1 MTDFDPVRFVSN
13 HSVEELD
20 SDNITKDNLK
30 FIATTFRVPF
40 TRSTIKDE
48 LKSNIEAYLR
58 ATDFTTH
65 HCTSTPDLQTTLD
78 IETVKLQAL
87 QVKLQTELAERESMR
102 LKHEH
107 ELKVLQLKQSIP
119 DTEALVKFDVA
130 KHVKL
135 LPIFSEENPEAFF
148 RQFETTAEHFKWP
161 KEHWVWLLKPKLVE
175 FAAEKLRSFN
185 NWIKSASVHTFEGL
199 VNLLILE
206 EFKRKVPYYIMVHIT
221 NREETDY
228 LKAAKLADVSLIHR
242 PQQGEG
248 KTTPST
254 VRSHAGSTHAKHVS
268 GQGQLG
274 EKYAQVC
281 RSCKKG
287 HHIKDCPDPRCK
299 VSKGTTAT
307 STTFT
312 KPVATINLQDSPT
325 SIDLF
330 QPFRSPGT
338 VSLGPGKQQHPVQII
353 RDTASAQSL
362 IHKASLPDIESN
374 LTGEKVYLK
383 LVNAST
389 PVHFVK
395 IKLDCEAVKG
405 TVTVGVVDTPLP
417 IPDATFL
424 LGNDLAGSLVVPALT
439 IRDTPLPY
447 SPTEDIEKEQPT
459 LFPICAVTRSQHRR
473 TVDEEDPTPPLFPKP
488 CNEGFTTCGL
498 DVPPLN
504 KLISEHK
511 LEEAQRQD
519 PTLTKLHQEV
529 LPKEDILDTPAFYYQ
544 DNILMRF
551 YSSPKLSDED
561 TWAETHQVVV
571 PQCIR
576 QPLMK
581 IAHEG
586 FSGHLG
592 INKTYLKLLNDFYWP
607 GMKKDIV
614 SFNSSCLTCQ
624 IVGKPNQS
632 IPSYPLQPIPVPSE
646 PFQKII
652 IDIVGPL
659 PKSKKG
665 NQYILTVLGP
675 TSRYPEAFPLKTI
688 SAKNVA
694 NKLIHMFTTF
704 GIPQEVRSDR
714 GTNFTSDLFKDV
726 LQELGIKQ
734 TLSTAHH
741 PQSQGAL
748 ERHHQTLKSMI
759 RKYCHERNQDWDE
772 GLPFLLFAVRESPH
786 ESLGCSPFELVFGR
800 QVRGPLK
807 VVKDELISH
816 KVPLKSFITYLQQLK
831 DNLDKI
837 RKFARDN
844 MKISQHTMKSVFDV
858 KAKDPARDQIGLPCN
873 VMGSQVDNTLD
884 TSDTTNNWKGHSNS
898 DILQDLSKFLAH
910 LQPEQVREVSSVLLS
925 HSSVI
930 SDTPGHC
937 TIMSHDVVL
946 IPGTNPISQPPYRIP
961 HQKRGQ
967 MKKEVD
973 YLLDNNLAVPSCSPW
988 ASPCLLV
995 PKEDGQ
1001 LRLCTDYRRLNSVTQ
1016 SDAYPLP
1023 RIDDLIDMVG
1033 QSKYISK
1040 IDLNKGFYQIP
1051 LTENAQTVS
1060 AFITPFELYEY
1071 RVMPFGKRNSPGTFQ
1086 RTMNFLFQ
1094 DLDKVEVYF
1103 DDITVYSD
1111 TWYNHMHRLSAVLR
1125 KLQDAH
1131 LTIKPAKS
1139 TFCSAQV
1146 TYLGHEV
1153 GKGNVRPKSANV
1165 STILSYPTPDT
1176 KKSLMR
1182 FLGMAGFYRRYCP
1195 NFSSVVAPLTR
1206 LTSGKVTF
1214 KWTEEC
1220 QEAFNH
1226 LKTYLSHAPVLMAPN
1241 FAQPFVLQTD
1251 ASDVAVGAVL
1261 LRETNGVMHPIAYH
1275 SAKSNK
1281 QQILQSTLAEMVA
1294 LLATVQPPD

>member
-13 HSVEELD
+13 PSVEELD
-20 SDNITKDNLK
+20 SDNITKGNLK
-30 FIATTFRVPF
+30 FIVTTFRVPF
-40 TRSTIKDE
+40 THSTTKDE

-65 HCTSTPDLQTTLD
+65 HCTSTPDLQTTLE

-87 QVKLQTELAERESMR
+87 QVKLQTELAERETTR

-119 DTEALVKFDVA
+119 DAEAPVKFDVA

-135 LPIFSEENPEAFF
+135 LPIFTEMNPEAFF

-161 KEHWVWLLKPKLVE
+161 KEHWVWLLKPKLVGKAVDVCDEIHDITNYEEIKEAILATYSITTEGYRQAFRNLTKTQTQTYSE

-185 NWIKSASVHTFEGL
+185 NWIKSARVNTFEGL
-199 VNLLILE
+199 VNLLMLE

-228 LKAAKLADVSLIHR
+228 LNAAKLADVYSLIHR
-242 PQQGEG
+242 PQQGVG

-281 RSCKKG
+281 RFCKKEG
-287 HHIKDCPDPRCK
+287 HLIKDCPDPRCK

-307 STTFT
+307 ATTFT
-312 KPVATINLQDSPT
+312 KPVATTNLQDSPT

-362 IHKASLPDIESN
+362 IHKASLPDIDSY

-389 PVHFVK
+389 PVHLAK
-395 IKLDCEAVKG
+395 IELDCEAVKG

-447 SPTEDIEKEQPT
+447 SATEDTEKEQPT

-473 TVDEEDPTPPLFPKP
+473 TVEEEDPTPPPFPKP

-498 DVPPLN
+498 DVSPLN

-551 YSSPKLSDED
+551 YRPPKLSDED
-561 TWAETHQVVV
+561 TWAETHQVAV

-576 QPLMK
+576 QPLME

-592 INKTYLKLLNDFYWP
+592 IKKTYLKLLNDFYWP

-614 SFNSSCLTCQ
+614 SFINSCLTCQ

-632 IPSYPLQPIPVPSE
+632 IPPYPLQLIPVPSE

-665 NQYILTVLGP
+665 NQYILTVLCP

-694 NKLIHMFTTF
+694 NKLIYMFTTF
-704 GIPQEVRSDR
+704 GIPQEVQSDR

-726 LQELGIKQ
+726 LQELGIK
-734 TLSTAHH
+734 
-741 PQSQGAL
+741 
-748 ERHHQTLKSMI
+748 
-759 RKYCHERNQDWDE
+759 
-772 GLPFLLFAVRESPH
+772 
-786 ESLGCSPFELVFGR
+786 
-800 QVRGPLK
+800 
-807 VVKDELISH
+807 
-816 KVPLKSFITYLQQLK
+816 
-831 DNLDKI
+831 
-837 RKFARDN
+837 
-844 MKISQHTMKSVFDV
+844 
-858 KAKDPARDQIGLPCN
+858 
-873 VMGSQVDNTLD
+873 
-884 TSDTTNNWKGHSNS
+884 
-898 DILQDLSKFLAH
+898 
-910 LQPEQVREVSSVLLS
+910 
-925 HSSVI
+925 
-930 SDTPGHC
+930 
-937 TIMSHDVVL
+937 
-946 IPGTNPISQPPYRIP
+946 
-961 HQKRGQ
+961 
-967 MKKEVD
+967 
-973 YLLDNNLAVPSCSPW
+973 
-988 ASPCLLV
+988 
-995 PKEDGQ
+995 
-1001 LRLCTDYRRLNSVTQ
+1001 
-1016 SDAYPLP
+1016 
-1023 RIDDLIDMVG
+1023 
-1033 QSKYISK
+1033 
-1040 IDLNKGFYQIP
+1040 
-1051 LTENAQTVS
+1051 
-1060 AFITPFELYEY
+1060 
-1071 RVMPFGKRNSPGTFQ
+1071 
-1086 RTMNFLFQ
+1086 
-1094 DLDKVEVYF
+1094 
-1103 DDITVYSD
+1103 
-1111 TWYNHMHRLSAVLR
+1111 
-1125 KLQDAH
+1125 
-1131 LTIKPAKS
+1131 
-1139 TFCSAQV
+1139 
-1146 TYLGHEV
+1146 
-1153 GKGNVRPKSANV
+1153 
-1165 STILSYPTPDT
+1165 
-1176 KKSLMR
+1176 
-1182 FLGMAGFYRRYCP
+1182 
-1195 NFSSVVAPLTR
+1195 
-1206 LTSGKVTF
+1206 
-1214 KWTEEC
+1214 
-1220 QEAFNH
+1220 
-1226 LKTYLSHAPVLMAPN
+1226 
-1241 FAQPFVLQTD
+1241 
-1251 ASDVAVGAVL
+1251 
-1261 LRETNGVMHPIAYH
+1261 
-1275 SAKSNK
+1275 
-1281 QQILQSTLAEMVA
+1281 
-1294 LLATVQPPD
+1294 

>member
-1 MTDFDPVRFVSN
+1 
-13 HSVEELD
+13 
-20 SDNITKDNLK
+20 
-30 FIATTFRVPF
+30 
-40 TRSTIKDE
+40 
-48 LKSNIEAYLR
+48 
-58 ATDFTTH
+58 
-65 HCTSTPDLQTTLD
+65 
-78 IETVKLQAL
+78 
-87 QVKLQTELAERESMR
+87 MR

-119 DTEALVKFDVA
+119 DTEAPVKFDIA
-130 KHVKL
+130 K
-135 LPIFSEENPEAFF
+135 
-148 RQFETTAEHFKWP
+148 
-161 KEHWVWLLKPKLVE
+161 
-175 FAAEKLRSFN
+175 
-185 NWIKSASVHTFEGL
+185 
-199 VNLLILE
+199 
-206 EFKRKVPYYIMVHIT
+206 
-221 NREETDY
+221 
-228 LKAAKLADVSLIHR
+228 
-242 PQQGEG
+242 
-248 KTTPST
+248 
-254 VRSHAGSTHAKHVS
+254 
-268 GQGQLG
+268 
-274 EKYAQVC
+274 
-281 RSCKKG
+281 
-287 HHIKDCPDPRCK
+287 CK

-307 STTFT
+307 ATTFT
-312 KPVATINLQDSPT
+312 KPVATTNLQDSPT

-338 VSLGPGKQQHPVQII
+338 VSLGPGKQQHPVQIS

-362 IHKASLPDIESN
+362 IHKASLPDIDSN
-374 LTGEKVYLK
+374 LTGEKVNLK

-389 PVHFVK
+389 PVHLAK
-395 IKLDCEAVKG
+395 IELDCEAVKG
-405 TVTVGVVDTPLP
+405 IVTVGVVDTPLP

-424 LGNDLAGSLVVPALT
+424 LCNDLAGSLVVPALT

-447 SPTEDIEKEQPT
+447 SPTEDIQKEQPT

-498 DVPPLN
+498 DVSPLN

-551 YSSPKLSDED
+551 YRPSKLSDED
-561 TWAETHQVVV
+561 TWAKTHQVVV

-576 QPLMK
+576 QPLME

-592 INKTYLKLLNDFYWP
+592 IKKTYLKLLSDFYWP

-614 SFNSSCLTCQ
+614 SFINSCLTCQ

-632 IPSYPLQPIPVPSE
+632 IPPYPLQPIPVPSE

-694 NKLIHMFTTF
+694 NESIHMFTTF
-704 GIPQEVRSDR
+704 SIPQEVRSDR

-734 TLSTAHH
+734 TLSTAYH
-741 PQSQGAL
+741 PQSQGAF
-748 ERHHQTLKSMI
+748 ERHHKTLKSMI

-786 ESLGCSPFELVFGR
+786 ELLGCSPFALVFGR

-816 KVPLKSFITYLQQLK
+816 KVPLKSVTTYLQQLK

-844 MKISQHTMKSVFDV
+844 LKISQHTMKSAFDV
-858 KAKDPARDQIGLPCN
+858 KAKVRNFQEGVKVLAYFPITKVNDYSYIISTPGRRKATQFVHVNLLKPFLSQDPARGQIGLPCN

-898 DILQDLSKFLAH
+898 DILQDLPKFLAH

-973 YLLDNNLAVPSCSPW
+973 YLLDNKLAVPSCSPW

-1023 RIDDLIDMVG
+1023 RIDDLTDMVG

-1051 LTENAQTVS
+1051 LTENAQTIS
-1060 AFITPFELYEY
+1060 AFITPVELYEY

-1103 DDITVYSD
+1103 DDIIVYSD

-1131 LTIKPAKS
+1131 LTIKLAKS

-1146 TYLGHEV
+1146 TYLGHEI

-1165 STILSYPTPDT
+1165 SAILSYPTPDT
-1176 KKSLMR
+1176 KKSWMR

-1241 FAQPFVLQTD
+1241 FAQPFVLQQTQ
-1251 ASDVAVGAVL
+1251 A
-1261 LRETNGVMHPIAYH
+1261 M
-1275 SAKSNK
+1275 
-1281 QQILQSTLAEMVA
+1281 
-1294 LLATVQPPD
+1294 